1 MDRYS
6 LIVVTDETKPIRRLD
21 LHKRTLKRA
30 GIAAGVGA
38 CLALGLLVDY
48 VRVRIDHVE
57 LGRLRQVA
65 REQQERIAGFEAAV
79 GDLDRK
85 LAMVAEFERKVRVIA
100 NLPGSVAAGG
110 AEVTEEGPAAAGAEL
125 GADDA
130 LRADGQGGD
139 DELGA
144 PPVEAGRAV
153 PAGAAARGKPAAPQG
168 DRVGLLRR
176 EAERLGLV
184 ADARALSLS
193 ELVDQLEDKHQR
205 LASSPAIWPARG
217 WLTSRFGP
225 RISPFTGERQFHAG
239 LDISGA
245 EGTEIVA
252 PADGRVAFV
261 GAKGPLGNTLMI
273 DHGFGLRTQYGH
285 TQKVL
290 VKPGEV
296 VHRGQVIALLG
307 NTGRSTGPH
316 LHYVVEVGGKAVNP
330 IDYIF
335 D

>member
-6 LIVVTDETKPIRRLD
+6 VIVVSDETKPIRRLD
-21 LHKRTLKRA
+21 LPKRTLKRA
-30 GIAAGVGA
+30 AIAAGVMAVVG
-38 CLALGLLVDY
+38 LGLMVDY
-48 VRVRIDHVE
+48 VRVRIEHAE
-57 LGRLRQVA
+57 LGRLREVA
-65 REQQERIAGFEAAV
+65 RAQQERIAGFESAV

-85 LAMVAEFERKVRVIA
+85 LAQVAEFERKVRVIA

-110 AEVTEEGPAAAGAEL
+110 ADVTEEAPPAAGTEL
-125 GADDA
+125 GTGDG
-130 LRADGQGGD
+130 LPLDGQGGD
-139 DELGA
+139 DEVGV
-144 PPVEAGRAV
+144 PPVEAPHAAV
-153 PAGAAARGKPAAPQG
+153 GAARKAPAPRS
-168 DRVGLLRR
+168 DRVGYLRR

-184 ADARALSLS
+184 ADARALSLR

-217 WLTSRFGP
+217 WLTSRFGA

-239 LDISGA
+239 LDIAGA

-261 GAKGPLGNTLMI
+261 GAKGPLGNALMI
-273 DHGFGLRTQYGH
+273 EHGFGIRTEYGH
-285 TQKVL
+285 TQKIL
-290 VKPGEV
+290 VKPGEQ

-316 LHYVVEVGGKAVNP
+316 LHYVVEVNGKAVNP